1 MSAAAKT
8 YIGLSLGNHNSVIAI
23 INKDHRAEVI
33 ANEDGE
39 HKTPTYVAFS
49 GEEEYHGSQA
59 KHQFVRNAQNTIMGF
74 RDLLGKPY
82 SADMNALHE
91 GFAKIVDQE
100 GKPVFVVHTE
110 DDDGNTSEL
119 QLSAHEVTV
128 RYLARLRT
136 TAEDYLGR
144 KIDGAVMALPVWF
157 TAEQKKSV
165 AAACEEAGIP
175 LLQLVSEPVAAAV
188 QYGVGKD
195 ASHEDAK
202 DALALVVDV
211 GGTGSDVALVASR
224 GGLYSVVASKHTV
237 DLSGDIVDDVL
248 VKHFAAEFQR
258 QNKIDVLQGNAKAVR
273 KLKQA
278 VETTKRTLSSAT
290 TAPCAVESLAEGIDF
305 NGAINRTRFDI
316 MSGKVYGPL
325 LDVISSVI
333 ADAGYT
339 TAQVDQ
345 VLLCGGASR
354 IRRLQS
360 RIAGL
365 FPETTEVR
373 EDAGELDEIIAA
385 GCAEQAAL
393 IAQGIVEAPED
404 AANAADLVVDMLA
417 KPVGLQIS
425 ADELVAILHKDTPL
439 PASRSVKVALPAGQK
454 RAYVAVAEGE
464 PVPPKEEDEEE
475 DEEDEDAE
483 PKEAEVAPLY
493 RPSKLLAEMVLELE
507 DADEN
512 TRVEITFFVGTDK
525 KLTVTAT
532 EHVSGKSI
540 TAEIPQ

>member
-1 MSAAAKT
+1 
-8 YIGLSLGNHNSVIAI
+8 I
-23 INKDHRAEVI
+23 
-33 ANEDGE
+33 
-39 HKTPTYVAFS
+39 
-49 GEEEYHGSQA
+49 EE
-59 KHQFVRNAQNTIMGF
+59 
-74 RDLLGKPY
+74 
-82 SADMNALHE
+82 
-91 GFAKIVDQE
+91 QE

-119 QLSAHEVTV
+119 RLSAHEVTV

-175 LLQLVSEPVAAAV
+175 LLQLVSEPVAAAI

-202 DALALVVDV
+202 DTLALVVDV

-237 DLSGDIVDDVL
+237 ELSGEIVDDVL

-325 LDVISSVI
+325 LDVISKVI
-333 ADAGYT
+333 SDAGYT
-339 TAQVDQ
+339 PAQVDQ
-345 VLLCGGASR
+345 VLLCGGAAR

-393 IAQGIVEAPED
+393 IAQGIVEAPKD

-425 ADELVAILHKDTPL
+425 
-439 PASRSVKVALPAGQK
+439 
-454 RAYVAVAEGE
+454 
-464 PVPPKEEDEEE
+464 
-475 DEEDEDAE
+475 
-483 PKEAEVAPLY
+483 
-493 RPSKLLAEMVLELE
+493 
-507 DADEN
+507 
-512 TRVEITFFVGTDK
+512 
-525 KLTVTAT
+525 
-532 EHVSGKSI
+532 
-540 TAEIPQ
+540 